1 MLHLG
6 SNQQLFFGRAASE
19 SVAAFLLLFSGCL
32 EKPDLFFSEC
42 ICASERDFQ
51 LQNLHSKTGREC
63 LSESDVLFCHLSHVT
78 SYKSTHTAPT
88 AICLSLKDSR
98 LLCQN

>member
-1 MLHLG
+1 
-6 SNQQLFFGRAASE
+6 
-19 SVAAFLLLFSGCL
+19 
-32 EKPDLFFSEC
+32 
-42 ICASERDFQ
+42 FQ

-88 AICLSLKDSR
+88 AICLSLKDSLLLWQEWFELPKVTQR
-98 LLCQN
+98 LARCQFWQRLWMSGGSTHWIMYGTSWIGKEIYFYKVTW